1 MRRDGIIPILQSL
14 TAAAS
19 LAVPPSPDS
28 HRPDGKL
35 QRRNDNTRKNP
46 FLGVQH
52 LQAVTAFVPRL
63 AANAF
68 ARLLVPSYPDCSR
81 FLRRPRGGGASGP
94 RCVQIELSHLVEQG
108 LVADA
113 PHFPRAPSSPTR
125 LFHRVRPV

>member
-81 FLRRPRGGGASGP
+81 FLRRPRGCGASGP
-94 RCVQIELSHLVEQG
+94 RGVPIALSHLVKQG
-108 LVADA
+108 LLADGQHFLGA
-113 PHFPRAPSSPTR
+113 PAAPPR
-125 LFHRVRPV
+125 LFHL